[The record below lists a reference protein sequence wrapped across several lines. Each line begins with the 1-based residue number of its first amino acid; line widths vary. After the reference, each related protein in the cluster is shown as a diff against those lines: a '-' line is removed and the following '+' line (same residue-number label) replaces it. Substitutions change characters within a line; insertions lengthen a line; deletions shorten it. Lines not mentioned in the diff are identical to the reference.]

1 MYYQRFLTSRNIH
14 IDVWFTQLRHEMRST
29 ALTKILN
36 TILSKTEQPRP
47 GFFYLCAI
55 RKESKSK
62 FLLNFK
68 MQKLKQTIKYT
79 EVYRCRIL

>member
-1 MYYQRFLTSRNIH
+1 MYYQRFLTSRNIY

-36 TILSKTEQPRP
+36 TILSKTKRAKARI
-47 GFFYLCAI
+47 FYLCAI
-55 RKESKSK
+55 RKENKSK

-68 MQKLKQTIKYT
+68 MQKLKQAIKYT

>member
-1 MYYQRFLTSRNIH
+1 MYYQRFLTSRNIY

-36 TILSKTEQPRP
+36 TILSKTERTKARI
-47 GFFYLCAI
+47 LNAI

-68 MQKLKQTIKYT
+68 MQKLKQALKYT